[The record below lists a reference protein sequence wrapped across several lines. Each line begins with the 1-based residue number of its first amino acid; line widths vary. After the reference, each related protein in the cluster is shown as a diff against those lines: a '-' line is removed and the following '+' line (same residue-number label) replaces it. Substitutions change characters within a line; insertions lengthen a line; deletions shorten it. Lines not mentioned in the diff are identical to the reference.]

1 MGSGGKLEVSA
12 RIIFSRVVGI
22 SVGSEEGGGP
32 LKEGKSL
39 PVGFA
44 GGVPVKEGGAEVS
57 SARLLKSVGAGA
69 SVGAAPDGGG
79 EVGVKSP
86 ELGGGPLGSPL
97 GMAGKEEVL
106 ASARLLN
113 SVGAAGASLGA
124 AGASLGVLLGVPL
137 GGVPLGG
144 VPLGGVPLGGGP
156 EDVGFG
162 VGVPETEG
170 GAVDLASARLVNV
183 KEGKSLG
190 GGPDGFSP
198 EKAPVPL
205 GRGGGVPELK
215 AGREL
220 SAAGA
225 A

>member
-1 MGSGGKLEVSA
+1 MAAGA
-12 RIIFSRVVGI
+12 
-22 SVGSEEGGGP
+22 SVGASVGALLGALLGASCGVPEGGGD
-32 LKEGKSL
+32 
-39 PVGFA
+39 VGFA

-69 SVGAAPDGGG
+69 SLGAAPEGGG

-97 GMAGKEEVL
+97 GIAGKEEVL
-106 ASARLLN
+106 ASARLLS

-124 AGASLGVLLGVPL
+124 LLGVSD
-137 GGVPLGG
+137 
-144 VPLGGVPLGGGP
+144 GGGP
-156 EDVGFG
+156 EKAPVEEGTSDVGFG
-162 VGVPETEG
+162 GGVPENDG
-170 GAVDLASARLVNV
+170 GAVDSASARLVSV
-183 KEGKSLG
+183 KEGKSLPLG
-190 GGPDGFSP
+190 GGAEGLSS

-205 GRGGGVPELK
+205 GRGGVPLK
-215 AGREL
+215 VGREL